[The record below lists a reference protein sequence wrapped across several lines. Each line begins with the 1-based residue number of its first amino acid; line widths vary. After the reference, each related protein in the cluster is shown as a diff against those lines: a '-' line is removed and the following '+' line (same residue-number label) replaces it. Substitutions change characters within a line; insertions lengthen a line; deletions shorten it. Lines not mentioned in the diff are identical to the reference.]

1 MATWDGG
8 GNVPPLLSAAAVLR
22 ARGHEVRVLGHEA
35 QRACFEREGLAF
47 MPYRHA
53 VPWSRTA
60 AREDVDVLSVFVD
73 GGAGRDLDEA
83 LAVALADVVVT
94 DCLMLGPLQAAQ
106 AAGIPSVALVH
117 SFYAYFGQA
126 FPHSPVTE
134 MGAPHGRA
142 LLPLWDA
149 ATEVLVQADRALDPA
164 AGPIPPNVRWT
175 GVAQPPV
182 TPAHRRDRSRV
193 LLSLSTVWFAG
204 QQEATQ
210 RILDALA
217 GLPVQVVA
225 TIDDSIA
232 TGQLRVPANVQVRG
246 FVPHAEVMPEV
257 SLVIG
262 HGGHATTMLALA
274 HGLPVLVVPQHAMLD
289 QPMIGAVL
297 ERERAG
303 RVLTQEASVAEL
315 RDAIAGLLH
324 DESCGRA
331 AAEIGAR
338 LRATDG
344 AAAAADRVES
354 AIANGA
360 RAHQAIAA
368 AR

>member
-1 MATWDGG
+1 
-8 GNVPPLLSAAAVLR
+8 
-22 ARGHEVRVLGHEA
+22 
-35 QRACFEREGLAF
+35 
-47 MPYRHA
+47 
-53 VPWSRTA
+53 
-60 AREDVDVLSVFVD
+60 
-73 GGAGRDLDEA
+73 
-83 LAVALADVVVT
+83 
-94 DCLMLGPLQAAQ
+94 
-106 AAGIPSVALVH
+106 VALVH

-149 ATEVLVQADRALDPA
+149 ANEVLVQSDRALDPA

-175 GVAQPPV
+175 GVAQPPA
-182 TPAHRRDRSRV
+182 TPAHHRDRSRV

-204 QQEATQ
+204 QQEAAQ

-225 TIDDSIA
+225 TIDASIA
-232 TGQLRVPANVQVRG
+232 SGQLRVPANVEVRG
-246 FVPHAEVMPEV
+246 FVPHSEVMPDV

-274 HGLPVLVVPQHAMLD
+274 HDLPVLVVPQHAMLD
-289 QPMIGAVL
+289 QPMLGAVL
-297 ERERAG
+297 EREGAG
-303 RVLTQEASVAEL
+303 RLVAQEASAAEL
-315 RDAIAGLLH
+315 REAIAGLLQ
-324 DESCGRA
+324 DEGCRRA

-344 AAAAADRVES
+344 AAAAADRIEAVT
-354 AIANGA
+354 ADGA
-360 RAHQAIAA
+360 RAREAIAA